1 MSEEKL
7 FQLLETATEKRI
19 LHRTDALSRQIQQQ
33 QLKLQNKRAFSGSG
47 ILPRA
52 LSGQVAR
59 RPDPHHGPSG
69 HHRSTGL
76 CQVLQLKY
84 FIL

>member
-33 QLKLQNKRAFSGSG
+33 QLKLQSG
-47 ILPRA
+47 ILPRT

-59 RPDPHHGPSG
+59 RSDPHHGPSG
-69 HHRSTGL
+69 HHHNTGL
-76 CQVLQLKY
+76 CQVLHLKC